1 AGIME
6 PMRVIIATD
15 EIGPLSSARAG
26 EILAGG
32 WQIADSPD
40 QRTGE
45 VEVVPMG
52 EAGSGFTQAVA
63 DSTGVEPSGGVS
75 AGGLTTIIDTPERLV
90 IGFEPATTG
99 PQLGIDRDASSA
111 GFGAALKAALAASP
125 YRAPEIVLDV
135 SANLAHDAGAGLLGA
150 LGATADVPLDA
161 GVAGLH
167 GVSRVELKA
176 VRRLLAGRRMTL
188 VVPPVQRSLPL
199 LGLRGITSR
208 FGRDQGWHPELLL
221 ATDASLQSFT
231 LAAGPGMPEGPD
243 WGACGGLGF
252 VADLLGGR
260 VVTGSEYC
268 AEIGGLHQRVRGA
281 DLLVTGCTIFDF
293 AEKGGGVVARVADV
307 GARANVPVILVAGAV
322 VIGSREMR
330 SMGVE
335 SAYGVRESRIDQ
347 PTGNLTAD
355 ELAATVRRVARSWT
369 W

>member
-1 AGIME
+1 
-6 PMRVIIATD
+6 MRVIIATD
-15 EIGPLSSARAG
+15 QIGPLSSARAG

-32 WQIADSPD
+32 WQADDPD
-40 QRTGE
+40 HAPSE

-52 EAGSGFTQAVA
+52 EAGAGFTQAVA
-63 DSTGVEPSGGVS
+63 DSVGVEPSGGVS
-75 AGGLTTIIDTPERLV
+75 SGGLTTIVDTPERLV
-90 IGFEPATTG
+90 IGFEPDTSG
-99 PQLGIDRDASSA
+99 PQLGIDREASSA
-111 GFGAALKAALAASP
+111 GFGAALRDALAASP

-135 SANLAHDAGAGLLGA
+135 SANRAHDAGAGLLGA

-161 GVAGLH
+161 GVAGVH
-167 GVSRVELKA
+167 GVSRVDLKP
-176 VRRLLAGRRMTL
+176 VRRLLAGRRLTL
-188 VVPPVQRSLPL
+188 VVPPVQRGLPL

-243 WGACGGLGF
+243 WGASGGLGF

-260 VVTGSEYC
+260 VITGSEYC
-268 AEIGGLHQRVRGA
+268 AEIGGLQRRVRGS
-281 DLLVTGCTIFDF
+281 DLLVTGCTVFDF
-293 AEKGGGVVARVADV
+293 AERGGGVVARVADL
-307 GARANVPVILVAGAV
+307 GARGNVPVILVAGEV

-335 SAYGVRESRIDQ
+335 SAYGVHESRIDQ
-347 PTGNLTAD
+347 SADNITAD
-355 ELAATVRRVARSWT
+355 ELASTVRRVARSWT

>member
-1 AGIME
+1 M
-6 PMRVIIATD
+6 IIATD
-15 EIGPLSSARAG
+15 DIGPLSSAQAG
-26 EILAGG
+26 EILAGA
-32 WQIADSPD
+32 WRTADKPAD
-40 QRTGE
+40 

-75 AGGLTTIIDTPERLV
+75 QGGLTTIVDTPERLV
-90 IGFEPATTG
+90 IGFEPDTSG
-99 PQLGIDRDASSA
+99 PQLGIDRNASSA
-111 GFGAALKAALAASP
+111 GFGAALREAIAASP
-125 YRAPEIVLDV
+125 YRSPEIVLDV
-135 SANLAHDAGAGLLGA
+135 SANRAHDAGAGLLGA
-150 LGATADVPLDA
+150 LGAAADVPLDA

-176 VRRLLAGRRMTL
+176 VRRLLAGRRLTL
-188 VVPPVQRSLPL
+188 VVPPVQRGLPL

-243 WGACGGLGF
+243 WGASGGLGF

-268 AEIGGLHQRVRGA
+268 AEIGGLQRRARGA
-281 DLLVTGCTIFDF
+281 DLLVTGCTVFDF
-293 AEKGGGVVARVADV
+293 AERGGGVVGRVADL
-307 GARANVPVILVAGAV
+307 GARSNVPVILVAGEV

-335 SAYGVRESRIDQ
+335 SAYGVHESRVDE
-347 PTGNLTAD
+347 PGGNVTPE
-355 ELAATVRRVARSWT
+355 ELASTVNRVARSWT

>member
-1 AGIME
+1 
-6 PMRVIIATD
+6 MRVIIATD
-15 EIGPLSSARAG
+15 GIGPLSSARAG

-32 WQIADSPD
+32 WQTADRPAD
-40 QRTGE
+40 

-52 EAGSGFTQAVA
+52 EAGGGFTQAVA
-63 DSTGVEPSGGVS
+63 DSAGAESSGGVS
-75 AGGLTTIIDTPERLV
+75 PGGLTTIVDTPERLV
-90 IGFEPATTG
+90 IGFEPDTSGA
-99 PQLGIDRDASSA
+99 QLGIDRDASSA
-111 GFGAALKAALAASP
+111 GYGAALKDALAASP

-135 SANLAHDAGAGLLGA
+135 SANRAHDAGAGLLGS

-167 GVSRVELKA
+167 GVSRVDLKP
-176 VRRLLAGRRMTL
+176 VRRLLAGRRITL
-188 VVPPVQRSLPL
+188 VVPPVQRGLPL

-208 FGRDQGWHPELLL
+208 FGREQGWHPELLL

-231 LAAGPGMPEGPD
+231 LAAGPGMPEDAD

-268 AEIGGLHQRVRGA
+268 AEIGGLQGRVRGS
-281 DLLVTGCTIFDF
+281 DLLVTGCTVFDF
-293 AEKGGGVVARVADV
+293 AERGGGVVARVADL
-307 GARANVPVILVAGAV
+307 GARGNVPVILVAGEV

-335 SAYGVRESRIDQ
+335 SAYGVHESRVDQ
-347 PTGNLTAD
+347 PLGEITSD
-355 ELAATVRRVARSWT
+355 ELAATVNRVARSWS